1 LEDAFTEVDEH
12 QPGRERA
19 VAVRRSDGGRKP
31 GFNADRAFQFHPF
44 TPTLPTQLGAFHSF
58 AG

>member
-1 LEDAFTEVDEH
+1 MRSLKWTSISQAVNALLPFVD
-12 QPGRERA
+12 QTA
-19 VAVRRSDGGRKP
+19 AANA